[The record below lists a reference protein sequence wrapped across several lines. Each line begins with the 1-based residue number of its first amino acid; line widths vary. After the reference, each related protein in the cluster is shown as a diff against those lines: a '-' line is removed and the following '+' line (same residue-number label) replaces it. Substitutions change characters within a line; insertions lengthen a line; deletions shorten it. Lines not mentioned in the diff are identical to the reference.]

1 MNPSRPLSRLLAGL
15 AILVLG
21 SLAAVR
27 LPLTFE
33 PATLFPELRLSLST
47 PYGSTADEPSQR
59 APRLAAVENAIRRSG
74 ELEHLSGQIGGPSFQ
89 LRIRYAPG
97 TDIEAKATLLDSLL
111 GDIRRH
117 LPPGSALT
125 VQPMRQRGGAAAFVI
140 EVPRADPALLA
151 SIRLL
156 PGVASARYS
165 GHQGPE
171 LRLELPAEHPDAPP
185 LDVNA
190 LLAPLKP
197 RRLGTWPGPRRLELA
212 AAPLPLEDLWL
223 GPSRLGDQG
232 RLLAHP
238 GEPDLAARVDGRPA
252 ELLVVDR
259 DAQASPLELKEA
271 LEREL
276 AASFGGGRFLRDE
289 SKPLGLLLRRLGT
302 GLGVASLLLALLGL
316 LLHSPRTALWQLL
329 ALPVGLAA
337 ALVALHLAGMS
348 LDVLTLP
355 PLFFAV
361 LLALLPAALGRRG
374 VSTWGNWIFA
384 VAGVTTLPVALALLG
399 DLGNFL
405 GAPAR
410 VFVLAFAAAACVQLL
425 LPPPETPRA
434 RAAQMA
440 RQLQA
445 QARRQGAALLLAT
458 VLLVYVSWVFF
469 ADALWPRTGAL
480 QADLGDLAMS
490 LELPARTSFAATEA
504 EVQKAEAL
512 LGAAAGVAR
521 HFVIYRPAS
530 ATFFIEMLDDWK
542 SRERLAWAAERIEGR
557 LQTLGLLARV
567 QPLGNTDAAPPL
579 RLSRGDEFR
588 AETEVGT
595 RTYRMLLRGRD
606 FASVVAAEGVLQRF
620 LKNDSI
626 WISQHHELVPD
637 WSPPTT
643 TLELRPRSGVDREL
657 ENRARAALEQ
667 AFSQD
672 SVVSLG
678 RLPGQ
683 TSPLVLRL
691 MTPGRSS
698 ERLQEPALEEV
709 LQFLHAPGADLLPHF
724 ELVETLETPSLHW
737 ESGLFVLPLDLRIR
751 APGSTWV
758 QDREILHDRLQNV
771 SMPPGVELVLP
782 RLQGQPFS
790 ERLHLLTAVAL
801 LPLLLL
807 ALLAMRLD
815 SLWLALVALLPGAG
829 ALMAVAP
836 LLAFQ
841 AGGNDEATLLGLA
854 AALTGILPLAAF
866 SAGVSRAREAPSP
879 NSALSLWATR
889 GHRELCRVL
898 PAILPW
904 LLATALVLGFTGFG
918 LDAARQPWVKVL
930 RVAGL
935 ALFAGSLL
943 ALFVSPALQV
953 ATERA
958 LRSFRKEERQRRR
971 EVADPPAWREEQNN
985 VLEVRSLSKRYGNGF
1000 RALRKVDLRL
1010 EAGIVALLGPNGA
1023 GKTTLLRTLCGTLE
1037 PSRGQVLFRGQPVL
1051 PENLPVFR
1059 RRVGYLPQSFN
1070 AWDGLSAWRFLE
1082 YWSDVL
1088 GLPTGEKRQEDIGKA
1103 LRSVGLEKM
1112 AKQAVRELS
1121 GGQRRRLG
1129 IARALLGEPPILIVD
1144 EPTTGL
1150 DVDARNQLRESLVAL
1165 AGDRIVIFSTHI
1177 ASDIAAVAKRVLL
1190 LDRGRLTFD
1199 GPPAELIAEARGR
1212 VFERLLREDELRTIR
1227 RNYQITT
1234 RIREPEGIRIRAVTH
1249 AGQEPAGDLVEPN
1262 LEEAYLA
1269 RLGQGVRQRD
1279 ERSWASLLDLESW
1292 RSR

>member
-1 MNPSRPLSRLLAGL
+1 MSPARPLSRLLAGL

-33 PATLFPELRLSLST
+33 PATLFPELRLSLTT
-47 PYGSTADEPSQR
+47 PYGATADDASQR
-59 APRLAAVENAIRRSG
+59 AERLAAVENAIRRSG
-74 ELEHLSGQIGGPSFQ
+74 ELEHLSGEIGGPSFQ

-97 TDIEAKATLLDSLL
+97 IDIEAKSTLLDSLL
-111 GDIRRH
+111 GDTRRH

-125 VQPMRQRGGAAAFVI
+125 VQPSRQRGGASAFVI

-156 PGVASARYS
+156 PGVAAARYS

-171 LRLELPAEHPDAPP
+171 LRLELPAENPEALPV
-185 LDVNA
+185 DVGA
-190 LLAPLKP
+190 LLAPLKT
-197 RRLGTWPGPRRLELA
+197 RRLGTWPGPRRFELA
-212 AAPLPLEDLWL
+212 VAPLALEDLWV
-223 GPSRLGDQG
+223 GPSRLGEKV
-232 RLLAHP
+232 RLEAHP

-259 DAQASPLELKEA
+259 DSQASPLALKKA

-302 GLGVASLLLALLGL
+302 GLGAASLLLALLGF
-316 LLHSPRTALWQLL
+316 LLHSPRAAFWQLL

-337 ALVALHLAGMS
+337 ALMALHLAGMS

-361 LLALLPAALGRRG
+361 LLAPLPAALGSRG
-374 VSTWGNWIFA
+374 ASAWVRLIFA
-384 VAGVTTLPVALALLG
+384 VAAVATLPVALALLG
-399 DLGNFL
+399 DLGVFL

-410 VFVLAFAAAACVQLL
+410 VFVLAFAAAAGVQLL
-425 LPPPETPRA
+425 LPPPGTPRA
-434 RAAQMA
+434 RAARMA

-445 QARRQGAALLLAT
+445 QARRHGAALLLAT
-458 VLLVYVSWVFF
+458 VLLFYVSWVFF

-480 QADLGDLAMS
+480 QADLGDLAMR

-504 EVQKAEAL
+504 EVQKAEVL
-512 LGAAAGVAR
+512 LGGTAGVAR

-530 ATFFIEMLDDWK
+530 ATFFIEMEDDWK
-542 SRERLAWAAERIEGR
+542 SRTRLSWAAEQIEGR

-588 AETEVGT
+588 AETEVAT
-595 RTYRMLLRGRD
+595 RTYRALLRGRD
-606 FASVVAAEGVLQRF
+606 FAAVVAAEGVLRRSIQNDLF
-620 LKNDSI
+620 LNAER
-626 WISQHHELVPD
+626 HELVPD
-637 WSPPTT
+637 WSPPAT
-643 TLELRPRSGVDREL
+643 TLELRPRPGVDRAL
-657 ENRARAALEQ
+657 ENRARAALEE
-667 AFSQD
+667 AFRQD

-683 TSPLVLRL
+683 TSPLVLRF

-698 ERLQEPALEEV
+698 ERLQEPTLDEV
-709 LQFLHAPGADLLPHF
+709 LQFLRRPAADLLPHF

-737 ESGLFVLPLDLRIR
+737 ESGLFVLPFDLRIK
-751 APGSTWV
+751 APGSTWSQV
-758 QDREILHDRLQNV
+758 RGMLHEQLQGV
-771 SMPPGVELVLP
+771 SLPPGIELVLP

-790 ERLHLLTAVAL
+790 ERLFMLAAVAL

-815 SLWLALVALLPGAG
+815 SVWLAIVALLPGVG
-829 ALMAVAP
+829 ALATVAP
-836 LLAFQ
+836 LLTFQ

-866 SAGVSRAREAPSP
+866 SAGVSRARKATSP
-879 NSALSLWATR
+879 TVALSLWATR

-898 PAILPW
+898 PGILPW
-904 LLATALVLGFTGFG
+904 LLATALVLFFTGFG
-918 LDAARQPWVKVL
+918 LDPARQPWVKPL
-930 RVAGL
+930 QVAGL
-935 ALFAGSLL
+935 ALFAGGLL
-943 ALFVSPALQV
+943 AVFVLPALQV
-953 ATERA
+953 ATEKA
-958 LRSFRKEERQRRR
+958 LYSLRREERQRRR
-971 EVADPPAWREEQNN
+971 EVADPPAWREEQDN

-1010 EAGIVALLGPNGA
+1010 EPGIVALLGPNGA

-1037 PSRGQVLFRGQPVL
+1037 SSRGQVLFRGKPVL
-1051 PENLPVFR
+1051 PENLPAYR

-1088 GLPTGEKRQEDIGKA
+1088 GLPGGENRRADIDKA

-1112 AKQAVRELS
+1112 AKHAVRELS

-1150 DVDARNQLRESLVAL
+1150 DVDARNQLRETLVAL

-1190 LDRGRLTFD
+1190 LNRGRLLFD
-1199 GPPAELIAEARGR
+1199 GPPEALIAEARGR
-1212 VFERLLREDELRTIR
+1212 VFESLLREDELRTISR
-1227 RNYQITT
+1227 SYQITT
-1234 RIREPEGIRIRAVTH
+1234 RIREPGGIRIRAVTH
-1249 AGQEPAGDLVEPN
+1249 AGQEAAGDLVEPN

-1279 ERSWASLLDLESW
+1279 ESSWASLLDLESW